1 MRFFK
6 LTLLSDIVLQKSANT
21 QGKNQSRDCI
31 SGAVF
36 LGIVAKHYDDFAKP
50 FDIFHSGAVRF
61 GEAKPFINGKI
72 AYKTPLCF
80 FRPKEAMQKTTQKNS
95 SEVYNALFCDL
106 GSEALQKK
114 QLKQIR
120 VSYINAD
127 LQIANLATNYTQK
140 VNLHAKDNDG
150 NNSMFGYESITK
162 GAEFGF
168 CVRFDSSVEKDTID
182 KITQILQGLHFI
194 GKSKNAEYG
203 EVKIEVMED
212 FSEIPADSHSVLNTD
227 SHSDSNEVFLY
238 VASPLALFDND
249 TAMPTFSLNAQNLGL
264 ESAQILWHKTH
275 LQTQIHTPYNQKRKA
290 KDSARLSISQGSVIT
305 LTNLS
310 ESDKAKLKNGRF
322 FAGGFLSEGYG
333 EMLINPNFL
342 MHGQGAKSFALQD
355 GKIDFVSDFA
365 TQDFIAQDL
374 QKDSDLIAY
383 LSDLRDLQ
391 THEVENAN
399 AVDNFIADNKD
410 KFIKV
415 TNAQWGSIRAFT
427 QMVDEDKLAEHIKE
441 YINEERL
448 KEKWSDGR
456 EVLEN
461 FVSKHDK
468 DAFALLAT
476 RMPKA
481 NNKAQ
486 NAESTQK

>member
-36 LGIVAKHYDDFAKP
+36 LGIVAKHYEEFAKP

-61 GEAKPFINGKI
+61 GEAKPLIKGKI

-106 GSEALQKK
+106 GSEALQEK

-120 VSYINAD
+120 VGYINAD
-127 LQIANLATNYTQK
+127 LQIADLATNYTQK

-150 NNSMFGYESITK
+150 NNSMFGYEAITK

-168 CVRFDSSVEKDTID
+168 CVRFDGSVEKDTID

-212 FSEIPADSHSVLNTD
+212 FSEIPTD
-227 SHSDSNEVFLY
+227 SHSDLNEVFLY

-290 KDSARLSISQGSVIT
+290 KDSARLSISQGSVIA

-310 ESDKAKLKNGRF
+310 ESDKEKLKNGRF

-333 EMLINPNFL
+333 EMLVNPSFL
-342 MHGQGAKSFALQD
+342 MCGQGAKSFVLQD
-355 GKIDFVSDFA
+355 DKIDFVSDFA
-365 TQDFIAQDL
+365 TQDF

-399 AVDNFIADNKD
+399 AVDKFIADNKD
-410 KFIKV
+410 KFSDNL
-415 TNAQWGSIRAFT
+415 TNAQWGAIRAFT

-448 KEKWSDGR
+448 KEKWSEGR

-468 DAFALLAT
+468 DVIALLAT

-486 NAESTQK
+486 NAESTQNKGGEK

>member
-1 MRFFK
+1 MAQRFFK

-36 LGIVAKHYDDFAKP
+36 LGIVAKHYDEFAKP

-106 GSEALQKK
+106 GSESLQEK

-120 VSYINAD
+120 VGYINAD
-127 LQIANLATNYTQK
+127 LQIADLATNYTQK
-140 VNLHAKDNDG
+140 VNLSTKDNE
-150 NNSMFGYESITK
+150 MFGYEAITK

-168 CVRFDSSVEKDTID
+168 CVRFDSSIEKDTID

-203 EVKIEVMED
+203 KVKIEVMED
-212 FSEIPADSHSVLNTD
+212 FSEISAD

-238 VASPLALFDND
+238 VASPLALFDSD

-264 ESAQILWHKTH
+264 ESAQIMWHKTH

-290 KDSARLSISQGSVIT
+290 KDSARLSISQGSVIA

-310 ESDKAKLKNGRF
+310 ESDKEKLKNGRF

-333 EMLINPNFL
+333 EMLVNPSFL
-342 MHGQGAKSFALQD
+342 MCGQGAKSFALQD
-355 GKIDFVSDFA
+355 GKINFANLSDFA
-365 TQDFIAQDL
+365 AQDF

-391 THEVENAN
+391 IHEVENAN
-399 AVDNFIADNKD
+399 AVDKFIADNKD
-410 KFIKV
+410 KFSDNL
-415 TNAQWGSIRAFT
+415 TNTQWGAIRAFT

-468 DAFALLAT
+468 DAIALLAT

-486 NAESTQK
+486 NRGGDK